1 MYDKVVLK
9 DIPLDV
15 ESCYDAEC
23 IMQYGGQTLIE
34 YFSRFW
40 LIQIIHAYINQ
51 HHNFSES
58 LIINKYYNTIMFFD
72 FHTVPVI
79 TDPRCRVGERE

>member
-1 MYDKVVLK
+1 MSTEFK
-9 DIPLDV
+9 DT
-15 ESCYDAEC
+15 
-23 IMQYGGQTLIE
+23 QTLIE

-51 HHNFSES
+51 HHNVSES

-72 FHTVPVI
+72 FHTVLVS
-79 TDPRCRVGERE
+79 VGLEKGSSLLVGLEKGSSLLDLSIGSLVVL